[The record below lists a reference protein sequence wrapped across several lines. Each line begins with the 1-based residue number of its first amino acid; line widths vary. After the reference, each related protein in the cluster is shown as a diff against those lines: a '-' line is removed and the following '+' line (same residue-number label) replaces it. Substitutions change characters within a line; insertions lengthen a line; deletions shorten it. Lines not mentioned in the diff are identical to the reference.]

1 MADSGSG
8 ISQATQE
15 VVQAAGEVAKDV
27 RDSAGEAIEQGI
39 QSVVGTTPTPQQIQ
53 PASTQ
58 RGEQKQ
64 LEDQKK
70 LAETRRVIEHYKRVD
85 TEQRKV
91 RQHIKQKEAQKQQE
105 EQQEQMKEIKQRQI
119 QMEVKKPITLR
130 EDIARTQA
138 ERGKGRGVGG

>member
-15 VVQAAGEVAKDV
+15 VVQAANEVAKDV
-27 RDSAGEAIEQGI
+27 KDSVGEAIEQGV
-39 QSVVGTTPTPQQIQ
+39 QSMVGTKLTPQQIQ
-53 PASTQ
+53 
-58 RGEQKQ
+58 QKQ

-85 TEQRKV
+85 AEQEQV
-91 RQHIKQKEAQKQQE
+91 RQHIKQKDAQKQQE
-105 EQQEQMKEIKQRQI
+105 EQQEQMKKIQQKQI